1 MHVNTDKQNIYQ
13 DYNDDMP
20 ANLILEFALLSIIYN
35 WSLTKNITSLHFFT
49 ELAHCCDTMLI
60 VVIFTFNYV
69 IELKVPTLN
78 FSKIS
83 KESKIRKYLP

>member
-1 MHVNTDKQNIYQ
+1 MHVNTEKQNIYQ

-49 ELAHCCDTMLI
+49 ELAHSCDY
-60 VVIFTFNYV
+60 NA
-69 IELKVPTLN
+69 N
-78 FSKIS
+78 F
-83 KESKIRKYLP
+83 